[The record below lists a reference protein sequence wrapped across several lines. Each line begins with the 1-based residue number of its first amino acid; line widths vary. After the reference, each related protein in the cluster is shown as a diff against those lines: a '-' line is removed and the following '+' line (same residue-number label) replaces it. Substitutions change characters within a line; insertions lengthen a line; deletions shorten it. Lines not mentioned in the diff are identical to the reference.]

1 MLGLSGISNR
11 KRYQIQLSNKDHTMK
26 LWFYELFEQKAANQ
40 LKYIFMDTQR
50 LIAESENEIAK
61 WEALI
66 ENEKQFLAKVS
77 AKARDISVE
86 RTKLAKDEVAER
98 LKEFDK
104 SNQLANRYKK

>member
-1 MLGLSGISNR
+1 MNSR
-11 KRYQIQLSNKDHTMK
+11 KKYQIQLSNKDYTMK

-61 WEALI
+61 WEVLI
-66 ENEKQFLAKVS
+66 ENEKKFLALVS

-104 SNQLANRYKK
+104 ANQTANRYRN